1 MENIIIYGNENSN
14 KYNHSIEICK
24 KNQNFKY
31 LRTIEVSLIDKI
43 YNFKIS
49 NSHIEIDFELLGTNE
64 YLIWLKLYKMIEDI
78 TILHNKSIYVCCY
91 NFHKIKNELIEM
103 FYIFMRNKKIFYILC
118 TQNISFIP
126 KHIIEKFKIIKLKS
140 KQLSTIDIYK
150 EYCTPL
156 IDVIIEN
163 NIDYLL
169 IREKLYDLLTYN
181 LDIHKCLYYIVEEL
195 FIKEKI
201 KLENIEDLF
210 DELYEIIKMYNN
222 NYRPIYHLESFIFS
236 LIINVNN

>member
-1 MENIIIYGNENSN
+1 M
-14 KYNHSIEICK
+14 
-24 KNQNFKY
+24 
-31 LRTIEVSLIDKI
+31 SLTDKT
-43 YNFKIS
+43 YSFKIS

-126 KHIIEKFKIIKLKS
+126 KHTIEKFKIIKLKS

>member
-31 LRTIEVSLIDKI
+31 LKKLEDSLTDKT
-43 YNFKIS
+43 YSFKIS

-118 TQNISFIP
+118 TQNISYIP
-126 KHIIEKFKIIKLKS
+126 KKTIEKFKIIKLK
-140 KQLSTIDIYK
+140 
-150 EYCTPL
+150 
-156 IDVIIEN
+156 
-163 NIDYLL
+163 
-169 IREKLYDLLTYN
+169 
-181 LDIHKCLYYIVEEL
+181 
-195 FIKEKI
+195 IK
-201 KLENIEDLF
+201 
-210 DELYEIIKMYNN
+210 
-222 NYRPIYHLESFIFS
+222 
-236 LIINVNN
+236 